1 MKLFGYEFQKI
12 EPRWERDTKDINKDS
27 ISFVDRD
34 GESTAAIVS
43 SSYSSGMYL
52 DMMGN
57 IKAEADLV
65 TRYREMAGYPEMDN
79 AIDEV
84 TNESITTE
92 DDFIVKLDLSKADML
107 DDNAKL
113 VLHSIHNEILDLL
126 DFQSKAYW
134 IFRRWYIDGRLYY
147 HCVTDQKHLEE
158 GIKELRYIDPRKM
171 REIKEIAPQKIP
183 GAIDMNA
190 QAQTMQTTQDYY
202 LYNEKGFGA
211 RASGVAAIGGA
222 GMATSGIRITKDS
235 IIHVPSG
242 LTDPNGTLGLGYL
255 QKSIKILSQLKTME
269 DAVIIYRLS
278 RAPERRVWYVDV
290 GNLPKQKADQYV
302 RKVMSDQKNKLIY
315 NSGTGEIQ
323 DTRKFLCFTLDTKIP
338 LLDGRTLKLQELINE
353 YEDGKLNWVYSCDP
367 ITGKF
372 VPGPVSWAGI
382 TKNNAEVVKI
392 TFDNG
397 KSVTCTPDHKFPV
410 WGEGLVEARHLLG
423 KSVIPGYRRKQK
435 INKNTNEYEQIY
447 LNDEEKWVYTHR
459 EISRWKESQ
468 LINEDF
474 VYIDENE
481 DKTIIH
487 HKDFNR
493 FNNSPDNLV
502 MMGRKDHILY
512 HSNNIEDKPY
522 NIKIFLSGNKKFY
535 EERSNNEE
543 WKNNIKI
550 ARKNQK
556 NRFTK
561 SWKVTTPE
569 GEELYIDNLNEFCRQ
584 HDLNRSNI
592 KYKNSRGYKAET
604 LFNHKCISV
613 ELLPDTMDV
622 GCITVD
628 LEETYHSNHTYLLD
642 VGVYTKN
649 TMTEDYW
656 LPKRADGSGT
666 RVDTLAGGQNL
677 GQMDDVLYFQ
687 KLLYNSLN
695 VPIERLQSDSSPF
708 QLGQDTQISRAEI
721 KFGKFCSRLQQQ
733 FSLLFREALK
743 KQCILKGL
751 MSLEEF
757 SVLEKLIKY
766 EFAKDQHFTELKD
779 QQILMMRANAFAT
792 MEQAG
797 LIGRIYSMKWVR
809 HEIFQQSDDDIL
821 EQTMEIIE
829 DMQNPIYNMTNP
841 ASPQAQMESGGEEEE
856 QEPEEEESD
865 PGDEPAPEGSKN
877 DHEQKI
883 KRAKTVID
891 AIKAIPETKRTPNDS
906 KKLRSAVALV
916 AHNPKSNADK

>member
-1 MKLFGYEFQKI
+1 MKLFGFEFFAK
-12 EPRWERDTKDINKDS
+12 EPRWEVESKDINKDS
-27 ISFVDRD
+27 ISFVERD
-34 GESTAAIVS
+34 SESTAAIVS

-57 IKAEADLV
+57 IRAEAELV
-65 TRYREMAGYPEMDN
+65 SRYREMSSYPEMDN
-79 AIDEV
+79 AIDEI

-92 DDFIVKLDLSKADML
+92 DDFIVKLDLSKAEML

-113 VLHSIHNEILDLL
+113 VLHSIHNEIMDLL

-147 HCVTDQKHLEE
+147 HCVTDPKHLEE

-171 REIKEIAPQKIP
+171 REIKEISPQKIP

-190 QAQTMQTTQDYY
+190 QAQTMQVTQDYY
-202 LYNEKGFGA
+202 LYNEKGFGNK
-211 RASGVAAIGGA
+211 ASGIAAVGGA

-235 IIHVPSG
+235 VIHVPSG
-242 LTDPNGTLGLGYL
+242 LSDPNGTVGLSYL
-255 QKSIKILSQLKTME
+255 QKSVKILNQLKTME

-302 RKVMSDQKNKLIY
+302 RKVMTDQKNKLIY
-315 NSGTGEIQ
+315 NSSSGEIQ
-323 DTRKFLCFTLDTKIP
+323 DSRKFLTL
-338 LLDGRTLKLQELINE
+338 
-353 YEDGKLNWVYSCDP
+353 
-367 ITGKF
+367 
-372 VPGPVSWAGI
+372 
-382 TKNNAEVVKI
+382 
-392 TFDNG
+392 
-397 KSVTCTPDHKFPV
+397 
-410 WGEGLVEARHLLG
+410 
-423 KSVIPGYRRKQK
+423 
-435 INKNTNEYEQIY
+435 
-447 LNDEEKWVYTHR
+447 
-459 EISRWKESQ
+459 
-468 LINEDF
+468 
-474 VYIDENE
+474 
-481 DKTIIH
+481 
-487 HKDFNR
+487 
-493 FNNSPDNLV
+493 
-502 MMGRKDHILY
+502 
-512 HSNNIEDKPY
+512 
-522 NIKIFLSGNKKFY
+522 
-535 EERSNNEE
+535 
-543 WKNNIKI
+543 
-550 ARKNQK
+550 
-556 NRFTK
+556 
-561 SWKVTTPE
+561 
-569 GEELYIDNLNEFCRQ
+569 
-584 HDLNRSNI
+584 
-592 KYKNSRGYKAET
+592 
-604 LFNHKCISV
+604 
-613 ELLPDTMDV
+613 
-622 GCITVD
+622 
-628 LEETYHSNHTYLLD
+628 
-642 VGVYTKN
+642 
-649 TMTEDYW
+649 TEDYW

-666 RVDTLAGGQNL
+666 RVDTLQGGQNL

-695 VPIERLQSDSSPF
+695 VPIERLQSDTSPF

-757 SVLEKLIKY
+757 QVLEKLIKY

-841 ASPQAQMESGGEEEE
+841 ASPQAQMEGGQEEGEEE
-856 QEPEEEESD
+856 QPEEEESD

-877 DHEQKI
+877 DHDQKI

-891 AIKAIPETKRTPNDS
+891 AIKSIPPTKRTPNDN
-906 KKLRSAVALV
+906 KKLRSAAALV
-916 AHNPKSNADK
+916 GKSPKHSADKK